1 MWGSDWPVL
10 TATADYLHWLEMA
23 KALVERLAAGHQEDV
38 FANNAQRFY
47 RLERKPCL

>member
-10 TATADYLHWLEMA
+10 TATADYLHWFDMA

-38 FANNAQRFY
+38 FANNARRFY
-47 RLERKPCL
+47 RLERKSHL